1 HGYQVRGTVR
11 NPDKVPA
18 LRAMFAKYTD
28 KADSIEFAQ
37 ADLLS
42 EDGWTEAAQGCDG
55 LFHLASPVPLQ
66 QPKNH
71 EEVIRPAVD
80 GALNALKAANNSGIK
95 RVVLTSSIAAVMF
108 GHKEKHRTFSEA
120 DWTNVEATDVAYYKS
135 KALAEKAAWD
145 YVKDTDIQLSTV
157 LPAFV
162 LGPAL
167 ESDYGTSLQLIVE

>member
-1 HGYQVRGTVR
+1 MPQKILVTGASGFIAGHCILDLLEHGYQVRGTVR

-95 RVVLTSSIAAVMF
+95 
-108 GHKEKHRTFSEA
+108 
-120 DWTNVEATDVAYYKS
+120 
-135 KALAEKAAWD
+135 
-145 YVKDTDIQLSTV
+145 
-157 LPAFV
+157 
-162 LGPAL
+162 
-167 ESDYGTSLQLIVE
+167 